1 MRVAPRVKF
10 LAAIYVFLSDIDPAG
25 KPDRVV
31 DHHGFAVVAEIHPDT
46 TKRTM
51 WAGNTTYLNTF
62 VLKLAHIAKAQK
74 QGPEHVKEHGPL
86 RRGVRPGSGDPAS

>member
-51 WAGNTTYLNTF
+51 WAGNTTYLNT
-62 VLKLAHIAKAQK
+62 
-74 QGPEHVKEHGPL
+74 
-86 RRGVRPGSGDPAS
+86 SS